1 MTSSNFITR
10 GDVVDLIGHDDV
22 SIIDGSWYLP
32 TQERNAHEE
41 YNSMRIPGAVFFDI
55 DKIADPNSDLPH
67 MLPDPNEFA
76 KAASMLGISDSN
88 LIVVYDGP
96 GLFSAPRVW
105 WTLKIMGAPDVR
117 IMEGGFERWK
127 EDGLPVETGNPNSP
141 QPKIFEASF
150 SPENVTAMDEVEAA
164 SKIDTTVILDARPEP
179 RFAGKAD
186 EPRAG
191 LRKGHIPGSKSLP
204 VTDIIKDGKLIASDE
219 LEARFSKLGIN
230 QDTPT
235 VTTCGSG
242 VTAAILTL
250 ALAETGRLNNKLFDG
265 SWAQWGQENGPPVET
280 NDENT

>member
-1 MTSSNFITR
+1 MTSSNFIAR
-10 GDVVDLIGHDDV
+10 EDVVDLIGHEDV

-32 TQERNAHEE
+32 AHGRDGHEE
-41 YNSMRIPGAVFFDI
+41 YQHMRVPGAVYFDI
-55 DKIADPNSDLPH
+55 NQIADQNTDLPH
-67 MLPDPNEFA
+67 MLPTPNEFA
-76 KAASMLGISDSN
+76 KAVSLLGISPNS
-88 LIVVYDGP
+88 LIIVYDGP

-117 IMEGGFERWK
+117 IMEGGFDRWK
-127 EDGLPVETGNPNSP
+127 EDGLPVETGNPNPP

-150 SPENVTAMDEVEAA
+150 SPVNVTAMDEVEAA
-164 SKIDTTVILDARPEP
+164 SKSANTVILDARPGP

-204 VTDIIKDGKLIASDE
+204 VTDIIEDGKLIPTDE
-219 LEARFSKLGIN
+219 LEARFEKLGIDQN
-230 QDTPT
+230 TQTI
-235 VTTCGSG
+235 TTCGSG

-265 SWAQWGQENGPPVET
+265 SWAEWGLENGPPIET
-280 NDENT
+280 ND